1 MKEKSHSRGLSTSY
15 LEPDRYE
22 DEDDGAI
29 SLSAIKNKY
38 KKGGAALKGKY
49 YLFSVLQHFV
59 KNCIF
64 SISI

>member
-1 MKEKSHSRGLSTSY
+1 MKEKAHSRGLSTSY

-38 KKGGAALKGKY
+38 KKGAPIKGII
-49 YLFSVLQHFV
+49 LIHLMQV
-59 KNCIF
+59 
-64 SISI
+64 

>member
-38 KKGGAALKGKY
+38 KKGGSALKGKY
-49 YLFSVLQHFV
+49 YLFSVL
-59 KNCIF
+59 
-64 SISI
+64 